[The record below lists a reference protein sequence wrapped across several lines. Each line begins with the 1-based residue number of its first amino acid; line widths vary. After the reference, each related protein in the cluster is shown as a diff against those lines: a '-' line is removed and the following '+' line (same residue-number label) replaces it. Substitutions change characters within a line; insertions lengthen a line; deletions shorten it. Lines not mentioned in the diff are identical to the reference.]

1 MSRGV
6 RYLRSAEA
14 DLERIAAF
22 LSKESQGRAE
32 RAIGRLEKG
41 LANLRAFPEMGV
53 AVSSGLRQM
62 VIRDRWNAFVV
73 RYRFTND
80 AILVTRIWQVSKTA
94 RASPNPPHSFPAA
107 P

>member
-1 MSRGV
+1 MGRSV

-32 RAIGRLEKG
+32 RAIDRLERG
-41 LANLRAFPEMGV
+41 LGNLCAFPEMGA
-53 AVSSGLRQM
+53 AVEGDLRQM

-73 RYRFTND
+73 RYRITD
-80 AILVTRIWQVSKTA
+80 KAILVTRIWHGLEDRPTG
-94 RASPNPPHSFPAA
+94 
-107 P
+107 